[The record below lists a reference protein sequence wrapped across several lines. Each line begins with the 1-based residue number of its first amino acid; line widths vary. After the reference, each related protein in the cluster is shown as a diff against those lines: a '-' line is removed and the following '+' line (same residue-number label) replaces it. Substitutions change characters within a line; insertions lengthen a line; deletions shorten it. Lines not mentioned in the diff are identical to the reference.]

1 MPDWQLTAT
10 TQICDKCGAEVTII
24 IYGDGRSKCT
34 GACMHSGKSAK
45 PAAVCSADNCPQI
58 AAYRAKLG
66 AEDKSG

>member
-34 GACMHSGKSAK
+34 GASVPSGKSAK
-45 PAAVCSADNCPQI
+45 PAADCSADDCPQI
-58 AAYRAKLG
+58 VAYKTKLS
-66 AEDKSG
+66 AEDKIG